1 MITAVGKV
9 KYKKVK
15 TQSLKSKRGLL
26 ILVVFDIYQEL
37 TDRLIFF
44 LV

>member
-15 TQSLKSKRGLL
+15 PQSSKSKRGLL
-26 ILVVFDIYQEL
+26 VLAVFDIYQEL

>member
-9 KYKKVK
+9 KCKKVK
-15 TQSLKSKRGLL
+15 PQILKSKRGLL
-26 ILVVFDIYQEL
+26 VLVVFDIYQEL

>member
-1 MITAVGKV
+1 MIAAVGKV

-15 TQSLKSKRGLL
+15 PQSSKSKRGLL
-26 ILVVFDIYQEL
+26 VLMVFDIYQEL

>member
-1 MITAVGKV
+1 MITTVGKV

-15 TQSLKSKRGLL
+15 PQSSKSKRGLL
-26 ILVVFDIYQEL
+26 VLVVFDIYQEL